1 MSPSTCKFVQG
12 IHWNRHCIAD
22 MYCHLSE
29 IDEWVKLG
37 VHMYVIANMPISNR
51 MDCFIDD
58 VIRSQNMS
66 RFTITIVLAIFI
78 QVNLDTRMD
87 ATILKFKFIFIMN
100 TLINFIINVIIILPF
115 HAVCSLN
122 GEQCLSHDNSQ
133 TLSSV
138 TTTLGPHMKSG
149 CGKKPI
155 DFVGQMSNI

>member
-1 MSPSTCKFVQG
+1 
-12 IHWNRHCIAD
+12 

-37 VHMYVIANMPISNR
+37 VYMYVIANMPLSNR

-66 RFTITIVLAIFI
+66 RFTITIVLSIFI

-115 HAVCSLN
+115 HVVCSLN
-122 GEQCLSHDNSQ
+122 GEQCLSHDKSQ
-133 TLSSV
+133 TL
-138 TTTLGPHMKSG
+138 
-149 CGKKPI
+149 
-155 DFVGQMSNI
+155 